1 MEGLNKLNKCIKIK
15 HSIRCLHETLSIE
28 SGTWITWF
36 RIIVVFL
43 CFLPDSFIVQE
54 NVKFHSILSVKMKTE
69 KFSWYS
75 EIAHLI
81 EPWWA
86 LLECSGIFRVRS
98 TWLVNTPLVGTVLLC
113 LLWVTYYQPSG
124 PGWTPPPS
132 GQKRGTHPTQ
142 SVQSP
147 PLLKALVHSSLLSP
161 FFLCCP
167 PFTHQWSRPPTVF
180 STCRTLAIS

>member
-54 NVKFHSILSVKMKTE
+54 NVKFHSILSMKMKTE
-69 KFSWYS
+69 KFSWCS

-142 SVQSP
+142 SVQS
-147 PLLKALVHSSLLSP
+147 LLPSSKLWCTPHFSSLP
-161 FFLCCP
+161 FFSAVHHSHINEVDLP
-167 PFTHQWSRPPTVF
+167 QSFPRAE
-180 STCRTLAIS
+180 L